1 MKGREWIDTGEAG
14 QSFLIKFDRDGDFH
28 GYQYATCSGVIDAL
42 SDQAYASFIDEEP
55 DTLTVWRLTA
65 SGPVPVV
72 VECARHDSINMV
84 AVTLL
89 WRERVRKG
97 KFARMSETGFYPI
110 MGA

>member
-55 DTLTVWRLTA
+55 DTLTVWRLTEV
-65 SGPVPVV
+65 GPVPVT
-72 VECARHDSINMV
+72 VETEQCPGIGMV
-84 AVTLL
+84 AVTLR
-89 WRERVRKG
+89 WRDPLKRG
-97 KFARMSETGFYPI
+97 KAAWTPATGFYPI